1 MHKEFLDALEKRR
14 SVYTLAGDSPLD
26 KNEIREIAER
36 ALLHCPSAFH
46 SQTGRILLLLGDEH
60 HRLWTIVLSALERR
74 VPAERFP
81 RTRKKIRSFD
91 QAHGSFVFFEEQQTL
106 RELEEKYPKYA
117 HNVPHWA
124 CQSTGMLQYM
134 VWASLA
140 QAGLGASLQ
149 HYNEL
154 IEEEVRKTW
163 DLSETWKLI
172 SQMPFGR
179 ILEPPKEKQ
188 FLPLDI
194 RLDIRS

>member
-1 MHKEFLDALEKRR
+1 MYREFLDSLAKRR
-14 SVYTLAGDSPLD
+14 SVYALDGDSPLED
-26 KNEIREIAER
+26 TEIRRIAEQ
-36 ALLHCPSAFH
+36 ALLYCPSAFH
-46 SQTGRILLLLGDEH
+46 SQTGRILLLFGEEH
-60 HRLWTIVLSALERR
+60 HALWGIVMSSLEER

-81 RTRKKIRSFD
+81 KTREKILSFD
-91 QAHGSFVFFEEQQTL
+91 RAHGTFVFFEEQQTL
-106 RELEEKYPKYA
+106 RDLEERYPKYA

-154 IEEEVRKTW
+154 IEEEVRTTW
-163 DLSETWKLI
+163 DLSDTWKLI

-179 ILEPPKEKQ
+179 ILEPPKQKEY
-188 FLPLDI
+188 LPLDI
-194 RLDIRS
+194 RLDVRG